1 MPSIKA
7 TSLLAGARTPLGP
20 KIWSG
25 LSNAD
30 TNLMGQ
36 GMDLEVAILNVS
48 FLYF

>member
-1 MPSIKA
+1 MPIIKA
-7 TSLLAGARTPLGP
+7 TSLLAGAHTHLGP

-48 FLYF
+48 FLSF